1 MLPQLANTYTPSK
14 DYKLSQWLA
23 SPKLDGVRALYIPG
37 GGLFSRSQKSR
48 YIGFGSIESICISIC
63 HSYNFSFIDGE
74 LYIPGERFDIISGI
88 VRKSKKY
95 DVDAKA
101 RVEFK
106 VFAVGST
113 ITPKM
118 KADHMYDL
126 IISTMLS
133 TGKVSYLSHSYIQ
146 NTPSVIY
153 AESELVKSSGQ
164 SNEGIML
171 RNPSSVYAGTRSND
185 LVKVKNFVK
194 STFVVVGFTKGT
206 GKYIKSLGNLLVR
219 GMVDGKI
226 VNARVGTGFSDQERS
241 NIWMDQSNFLGKNI
255 SVIYLGVTSN
265 GRLRHP
271 IFSAFD

>member
-48 YIGFGSIESICISIC
+48 YIGFGSIESICLSIC
-63 HSYNFSFIDGE
+63 HSYNFSFIDG
-74 LYIPGERFDIISGI
+74 DIISGI

-153 AESELVKSSGQ
+153 AE
-164 SNEGIML
+164 
-171 RNPSSVYAGTRSND
+171 
-185 LVKVKNFVK
+185 
-194 STFVVVGFTKGT
+194 
-206 GKYIKSLGNLLVR
+206 IKRRDYVAES
-219 GMVDGKI
+219 
-226 VNARVGTGFSDQERS
+226 
-241 NIWMDQSNFLGKNI
+241 
-255 SVIYLGVTSN
+255 
-265 GRLRHP
+265 
-271 IFSAFD
+271 